1 MFYGWVIVASTFV
14 VMMTTYGIQ
23 YTFGVMMPA
32 IQAEIGWSREALAG
46 CFSVYAFTYGML
58 GMLTGRLTD
67 RFGPRPVIITGGLL
81 LLIGYV
87 MLSRATSLWQLY
99 IALPGI
105 CAFGMSAAF
114 VPCNAT
120 VIRWFMKLRGRA
132 LGITMM
138 GASVGNIVTPILAA
152 LMIDSLGWR
161 TTYAWMG
168 VVGGV
173 LIVSVALLI
182 RHEPAELGLKPDGYD
197 PKRTDDADNV
207 TLDEPETEDSW
218 TLREAQGSFAFWL
231 LCSMFFMTWLVV
243 FLPVVHLTPY
253 AIDLGVEPI
262 RASLVLTGVGVGGV
276 LGRPLIGIVSDRIGR
291 LPALAVV
298 FLAQAVVFAA
308 LTFFEHWLALA
319 SLAAIFGFAYGGGT
333 TLFAAVVGDFYGPG
347 SVGAIVGFVFAI
359 AGSAAAF
366 GPWFAGYVIDR
377 TGSYDLAF
385 WFSAVANMVAFMLV
399 CFLRRP
405 ERPADPLGEPSG

>member
-14 VMMTTYGIQ
+14 VMMTAYGVQ

-32 IQAEIGWSREALAG
+32 IQSDTGWSREALAG

-58 GMLTGRLTD
+58 SILTGRLTD

-87 MLSRATSLWQLY
+87 MLSRATSIWQLY
-99 IALPGI
+99 VALPGF
-105 CAFGMSAAF
+105 CACGMSAAF

-120 VIRWFMKLRGRA
+120 VIRWFVRLRGRA

-161 TTYAWMG
+161 ATYAWMG
-168 VVGGV
+168 VVGGA
-173 LIVSVALLI
+173 LIVGVALLI
-182 RHEPAELGLKPDGYD
+182 RHEPADLGLKPDGYD
-197 PKRTDDADNV
+197 AKRSNNAGSAAV
-207 TLDEPETEDSW
+207 EEPEAEESW
-218 TLREAQGSFAFWL
+218 TLREAQRSFAFWL
-231 LCSMFFMTWLVV
+231 LTAMFFMTWLVV
-243 FLPVVHLTPY
+243 FLPVVHLTSY
-253 AIDLGVEPI
+253 AIDLGVDPI
-262 RASLVLTGVGVGGV
+262 RASFVLAGVGIGGV
-276 LGRPLIGIVSDRIGR
+276 LGRPLVGIVSDRISR

-298 FLAQAVVFAA
+298 FLAQAAVFAA
-308 LTFFEHWLALA
+308 LPFFEHWLALTL
-319 SLAAIFGFAYGGGT
+319 LAAIFGFAYGGGT

-347 SVGAIVGFVFAI
+347 SAGAIVGFVFAI

-366 GPWFAGYVIDR
+366 GPWFAGYIIDR
-377 TGSYDLAF
+377 TGSYDVAF
-385 WFSAVANMVAFMLV
+385 WFSAVANMIAFVLV
-399 CFLRRP
+399 GFLRRP
-405 ERPADPLGEPSG
+405 ERPAATQAAVR